1 MGLAVTIVVVM
12 KALVCL
18 SLLVS
23 GVSFAAELKD
33 VKSVYLYPMAG
44 GLDQHLA
51 NRLTKD
57 HIFRIVAD
65 PKLADA
71 ILTDQLGR
79 QFEYRLDHIK
89 RDPLPATPPAPP
101 AAPAAGQAASQPAAQ
116 PVPVP
121 PAAGANSAEAE
132 PHSSSFSRGK
142 GTLFLVD
149 AKSRQVV
156 WSDYHPPRNSSSK
169 ELDKTAKGVATRLT
183 KSLAPPA
190 PERK

>member
-1 MGLAVTIVVVM
+1 M

-18 SLLVS
+18 SLLLPA
-23 GVSFAAELKD
+23 VSFAAELKD
-33 VKSVYLYPMAG
+33 VKSVYLYPMVG
-44 GLDQHLA
+44 GFDQHLA

-71 ILTDQLGR
+71 IFTDELGR

-89 RDPLPATPPAPP
+89 RDPVPATP
-101 AAPAAGQAASQPAAQ
+101 AAPAQTA
-116 PVPVP
+116 PVPVLMP
-121 PAAGANSAEAE
+121 STAASLSESE
-132 PHSSSFSRGK
+132 PHTSSFSRGK

-149 AKSRQVV
+149 TKSRQVV
-156 WSDYHPPRNSSSK
+156 WSAYRPPKNRSSK
-169 ELDKTAKGVATRLT
+169 ELDKTAKHVAMMLT

>member
-1 MGLAVTIVVVM
+1 M

-18 SLLVS
+18 SLLVPA
-23 GVSFAAELKD
+23 VSFAAELKD
-33 VKSVYLYPMAG
+33 VKSVYLYPMVG

-71 ILTDQLGR
+71 IFTDQLGR

-89 RDPLPATPPAPP
+89 RDPVPATPPAAPP
-101 AAPAAGQAASQPAAQ
+101 APAAAQTGTQTTPLPSMASS
-116 PVPVP
+116 
-121 PAAGANSAEAE
+121 GNSSEAE

-156 WSDYHPPRNSSSK
+156 WSDYRPPKNSSSK
-169 ELDKTAKGVATRLT
+169 ELDRTAKRVAMMLT

>member
-1 MGLAVTIVVVM
+1 M
-12 KALVCL
+12 KALMCL
-18 SLLVS
+18 SLLLPPVC
-23 GVSFAAELKD
+23 FAAELKD

-51 NRLTKD
+51 NRLTQD
-57 HIFRIVAD
+57 HIFRIVTD

-89 RDPLPATPPAPP
+89 KDAVPPPTPPP
-101 AAPAAGQAASQPAAQ
+101 AAAPLAAAS
-116 PVPVP
+116 
-121 PAAGANSAEAE
+121 GATGTSASAEVE
-132 PHSSSFSRGK
+132 PHSSSFSRSK

-156 WSDYHPPRNSSSK
+156 WSDYLRSKDTSSR
-169 ELDKTAKGVATRLT
+169 ELDRTAKHIAARLT
-183 KSLAPPA
+183 KTLTPSPA
-190 PERK
+190 NVK